1 MSNSQTTTPHTVL
14 RIASNNGPLV
24 QIWLAANMATIPKNS
39 IIQTNIA
46 ESAKEITNESNQITL
61 RTSGDLLQGIV
72 RVYSKQAG
80 FLLNDIKDTLT
91 KISSLF
97 KLNQKLNV
105 TISKVNT
112 VARMDQLI
120 LEDAVTERD
129 VLVVPGLDFLND
141 VPQSTEQWLNMGGDS
156 MDRKVQGAAA
166 MNPFDWA
173 DTSLEVG
180 RRFDPDQDLEFN
192 QGDSILNLDFDL
204 DVDETNGNSR
214 NKSSWNEGTNEDGHS
229 HDMHNDNMDW
239 DLGINEDDQPGH
251 ESDNSVEVGR
261 RADSALHD
269 EPTTDFGFDLDIEK
283 DPIVDDHELSQEEI
297 PISTSQPPQ
306 PRKKKDPALSNTGKI
321 QIDNETEID
330 HQQHV
335 NDTTNITMRTEIS
348 TGGTHTNLS
357 DSSNQS
363 LKRVWSD
370 MLNSMN
376 YLPSSI
382 TEDLLSYQ
390 NIKRQKLQFIE
401 EEEQQE
407 EMVEPQMDISLG
419 LNDDLVENSSS
430 TSNHNSDNEESDHF
444 VGMGS
449 DELPMDNETPIDAHE
464 NSMISEDELRLQQIQ
479 SQKVKLVS
487 GEMAS
492 KATVNMAETLRT
504 QYIDTESVKFEDVLS
519 TLHSTNN
526 EKSARPI
533 TKHEA
538 SRAFFD
544 ILSLATT
551 GCVDL
556 DQQETFGE
564 IGISSNT
571 LLFQKFIMS

>member
-1 MSNSQTTTPHTVL
+1 
-14 RIASNNGPLV
+14 
-24 QIWLAANMATIPKNS
+24 
-39 IIQTNIA
+39 
-46 ESAKEITNESNQITL
+46 
-61 RTSGDLLQGIV
+61 
-72 RVYSKQAG
+72 
-80 FLLNDIKDTLT
+80 
-91 KISSLF
+91 
-97 KLNQKLNV
+97 
-105 TISKVNT
+105 
-112 VARMDQLI
+112 
-120 LEDAVTERD
+120 
-129 VLVVPGLDFLND
+129 
-141 VPQSTEQWLNMGGDS
+141 
-156 MDRKVQGAAA
+156 
-166 MNPFDWA
+166 
-173 DTSLEVG
+173 
-180 RRFDPDQDLEFN
+180 
-192 QGDSILNLDFDL
+192 
-204 DVDETNGNSR
+204 
-214 NKSSWNEGTNEDGHS
+214 
-229 HDMHNDNMDW
+229 
-239 DLGINEDDQPGH
+239 
-251 ESDNSVEVGR
+251 
-261 RADSALHD
+261 
-269 EPTTDFGFDLDIEK
+269 
-283 DPIVDDHELSQEEI
+283 
-297 PISTSQPPQ
+297 
-306 PRKKKDPALSNTGKI
+306 
-321 QIDNETEID
+321 
-330 HQQHV
+330 
-335 NDTTNITMRTEIS
+335 
-348 TGGTHTNLS
+348 
-357 DSSNQS
+357 
-363 LKRVWSD
+363 